1 MHYADGGGRGTNG
14 NFRGANSCSG
24 RIKQAWEFMNEEQN
38 KESYRE
44 KGLDDICFDGTQ
56 GLVLDDHKDLLLLL
70 QVDKVTEPR
79 FFGKSVTK

>member
-1 MHYADGGGRGTNG
+1 
-14 NFRGANSCSG
+14 
-24 RIKQAWEFMNEEQN
+24 MNEEQN